1 MNLKS
6 KKKRKHKTHTPLYL
20 TTLCVFEGSEEISVV
35 MYVVVPLVLTI
46 LALILMACLAQ
57 HGM

>member
-6 KKKRKHKTHTPLYL
+6 KKKESIKHTPLYL
-20 TTLCVFEGSEEISVV
+20 TTLCVFEGSEDISVV

>member
-6 KKKRKHKTHTPLYL
+6 KKKKERRKDTPLYL